1 MGIFIYEQMLQAHNE
16 CNNIVE
22 QNHNIVAIFFH
33 DLMKIT
39 TNYFYKKN
47 ALHGVYAPFKEVLE
61 KEMLTFPY
69 ISYKDVENGI
79 NLEEKKMIVSNRL
92 GFKKSAWNFF
102 VELYFSIIKNNK
114 TVGFGKNIPVKN
126 KIIVDFLRK
135 KVKVKFLKYNR
146 IKVKEVHMQLEVVQK
161 HISHICSNLDSDRV
175 SDPLF
180 LLIEKHI
187 NSHISKYDNKIKYDV
202 VVVGSLAESI
212 NQFNAVIANR
222 FKIPVLAMFHGEG
235 DQSIFDE
242 PRFGYCER
250 VFVDYI
256 LGHGSQNSYNTNN
269 TKFLNSITENNP
281 VFIPSSSEFIDKI
294 YHNDVIQSVNDLA
307 DFRWMYVPDSL
318 QFITQWG
325 PYGGDINDMLY
336 LQWQRAVVS
345 VFSNLTYK
353 KHPKGSDLFR
363 RVSDHKLKKWID
375 PDNES
380 NIRIT
385 SKNFYDIYNDCNGY
399 IFDTVSTAFMVAV
412 ATDKPIIYF
421 NIGKRKFR
429 KEVEK
434 KIKERC
440 FWVDIS
446 PEDKINI
453 KKIYKGLVNF
463 NGVNKITDLYSLNL
477 KNDRNDRDDTLLN
490 FIMCDDY
497 LL

>member
-1 MGIFIYEQMLQAHNE
+1 MLQAHNE

-325 PYGGDINDMLY
+325 PYGGYINDMLY
-336 LQWQRAVVS
+336 LQWQRSVVS
-345 VFSNLTYK
+345 VFPNLMYK
-353 KHPKGSDLFR
+353 RHPKGNSLFR
-363 RVSDHKLKKWID
+363 EVSDNKLRKWID
-375 PDNES
+375 PNNEF
-380 NIRIT
+380 NIIIT
-385 SKNFYDIYNDCNGY
+385 SENFYNIYDGCDGY
-399 IFDTVSTAFMVAV
+399 IFDTVSTAFMIAV
-412 ATDKPIIYF
+412 ATNKPIIYF

-429 KEVEK
+429 EEVEK

-440 FWVDIS
+440 LWIDHDQEEKIDFDIIS
-446 PEDKINI
+446 
-453 KKIYKGLVNF
+453 KKIMNH
-463 NGVNKITDLYSLNL
+463 NPTNKITVQYSLDLSN
-477 KNDRNDRDDTLLN
+477 KYDSRDNALLN
-490 FIMCDDY
+490 FIVHNDLGPSLKTC
-497 LL
+497 